1 MSVLADVGFFALL
14 FFVLVFI
21 HELGHF
27 LMAKWV
33 GIRVEKF
40 SIGMGPKLLAFRR
53 GETEYGIGIL
63 PLGGYVKMSGDD
75 PSKTY
80 EGEEA
85 ARGFLTQRPPQKLL
99 VVFGGP
105 VFNLILPIFLFAGL
119 LAVGNPS
126 VAPVIGTLAPDMPG
140 ASAGLQAGDRVLQVN
155 GKPVYKWT
163 ELEAVVQKSPN
174 IELKIEGERPNFAT
188 QKMESFSV
196 VATPKLADGK
206 SKFGEDVQI
215 GRLGISPEFFV
226 PLVFFEGEK
235 SPLAQAGLEKF
246 DRVRKVNGFPI
257 SSHDDFVRALQ
268 SANAPLVMTV
278 ERRGE
283 LKDVTLPLV
292 GGKGSVYEKLGFV
305 APFLVV
311 GFVDENS
318 PAFRAGI
325 KKDDRLIS
333 IDGKKLS
340 RSEEFS
346 AWIKSSEGRALK
358 IQWSRNG
365 TAMEAEVAPEKTTI
379 DDPLMGKDNPAA
391 REPAYR
397 IGVGFAAMQDN
408 ELYVEHSLNP
418 LDWATYGFKRTW
430 EMTTMTVE
438 ALAKL
443 VTGQLS
449 LKLLGSPIM
458 IYKVAGNSY
467 RMAGGGKHG
476 WISFFNALALLSIS
490 LGLFNL
496 LPIPVL
502 DGGHATFFLIEW
514 IRGRPLSLKVLET
527 AMQVG
532 MFAIITLIAFVLYND
547 FHRYGYFDAFMS
559 LFRKQ

>member
-40 SIGMGPKLLAFRR
+40 SIGMGPKLFAFTR
-53 GETEYGIGIL
+53 GETEYRIGLL

-105 VFNLILPIFLFAGL
+105 VFNLILPIFLFAAL

-126 VAPVIGTLAPDMPG
+126 VAPVIGTLVPDMPG

-155 GKPVYKWT
+155 GKPVHKWT
-163 ELEAVVQKSPN
+163 ELEALVQKSPN
-174 IELKIEGERPNFAT
+174 VELKIEGERRNFVT
-188 QKMESFSV
+188 QKVESFSIL
-196 VATPKLADGK
+196 ATPKLADGK

-235 SPLAQAGLEKF
+235 SPLSDAGLQKF
-246 DRVRKVNGFPI
+246 DRIRKVNGFPVL
-257 SSHDDFVRALQ
+257 SHDEFLNALQ
-268 SANAPLVMTV
+268 GAKSPVVISV
-278 ERRGE
+278 ERQGE
-283 LKDVTLPLV
+283 IVEVNLPAAN
-292 GGKGSVYEKLGFV
+292 GKGSVYERLGFIP
-305 APFLVV
+305 PFLVV

-318 PAFRAGI
+318 PAARAGL
-325 KKDDRLIS
+325 KKDDRLLS
-333 IDGKKLS
+333 IDGKQLT
-340 RSEEFS
+340 RWEEVS
-346 AWIKSSEGRALK
+346 VWIKGSEGKALK
-358 IQWSRNG
+358 IKWSRNG
-365 TAMEAEVAPEKTTI
+365 EAMEAEITPEKTTI
-379 DDPLMGKDNPAA
+379 EDPLMGKDNPAA

-397 IGVGFAAMQDN
+397 IGVGSAAMQDN
-408 ELYVEHSLNP
+408 EFYVEHSLNP
-418 LDWATYGFKRTW
+418 IDWMAYGFKRTW

-547 FHRYGYFDAFMS
+547 FHRYGFFDAVIN

>member
-1 MSVLADVGFFALL
+1 MSVLADIGFFALL

-40 SIGMGPKLLAFRR
+40 SIGMGPKLFAFTQ
-53 GETEYGIGIL
+53 GETEYRIGLL

-105 VFNLILPIFLFAGL
+105 VFNLILPIFLFAAL

-140 ASAGLQAGDRVLQVN
+140 AAAGLQPGDRVLQVN
-155 GKPVYKWT
+155 GKLVYKWT
-163 ELEAVVQKSPN
+163 ELEAIVQKSPN
-174 IELKIEGERPNFAT
+174 VELRIEGERPNFVT
-188 QKMESFSV
+188 QKIEPFMV
-196 VATPKLADGK
+196 LATPKLADGK

-215 GRLGISPEFFV
+215 GRLGISPELFI
-226 PLVFFEGEK
+226 PLVFFEGEN
-235 SPLAQAGLEKF
+235 SPLANAGLEKF
-246 DRVRKVNGFPI
+246 DRVRKVNGFSI
-257 SSHDDFVRALQ
+257 SSHDDFVKALQ
-268 SANAPLVMTV
+268 SAMDPRVITI
-278 ERRGE
+278 ERQGE
-283 LKDVTLPLV
+283 LKDVTLPSV
-292 GGKGSVYEKLGFV
+292 GGKGSVYEQLGFV

-318 PAFRAGI
+318 PAFRAGVR
-325 KKDDRLIS
+325 KDDRLIS

-340 RSEEFS
+340 RWEEVS
-346 AWIKSSEGRALK
+346 IWIKGSEGKALK

-365 TAMEAEVAPEKTTI
+365 AAMEAEVIPEKTTI

-397 IGVGFAAMQDN
+397 IGVGSAAMQDN
-408 ELYVEHSLNP
+408 EFYVEHSLNP
-418 LDWATYGFKRTW
+418 IDWVTYGFKRTW

-438 ALAKL
+438 ALGKL

-514 IRGRPLSLKVLET
+514 IRGRPLSLKVLEM

-547 FHRYGYFDAFMS
+547 FHRYGFFDAFMN

>member
-40 SIGMGPKLLAFRR
+40 SIGMGPKLFAFTR
-53 GETEYGIGIL
+53 GETEYRIGLL

-105 VFNLILPIFLFAGL
+105 VFNLILPIFLFAAL

-126 VAPVIGTLAPDMPG
+126 VAPVIGTLVPDMPG
-140 ASAGLQAGDRVLQVN
+140 AAAGLQPGDRVLQVN

-174 IELKIEGERPNFAT
+174 MELKIEGERPNFAT

-235 SPLAQAGLEKF
+235 SLLAQAGFEKF

-268 SANAPLVMTV
+268 SAKAPRVITI
-278 ERRGE
+278 ERQGE
-283 LKDVTLPLV
+283 LKEVTLPSV
-292 GGKGSVYEKLGFV
+292 SGAGSVYDQLGFV

-325 KKDDRLIS
+325 RKDDRLIS

-340 RSEEFS
+340 LWEEVS
-346 AWIKSSEGRALK
+346 IWIKGSEGKALK

-365 TAMEAEVAPEKTTI
+365 VVMEAEVVPEKTTI
-379 DDPLMGKDNPAA
+379 NDPLMGKDNPAA

-397 IGVGFAAMQDN
+397 IGVGSAAMQDN
-408 ELYVEHSLNP
+408 EFYVEHSLNP
-418 LDWATYGFKRTW
+418 IDWVTYGFKRTW

-438 ALAKL
+438 ALGKL

-514 IRGRPLSLKVLET
+514 IRGKPLSLKVLEM

-547 FHRYGYFDAFMS
+547 FYRYGFFDAFMN

>member
-1 MSVLADVGFFALL
+1 MSVLADIGFFALL

-40 SIGMGPKLLAFRR
+40 SIGMGPKLFAFTQ
-53 GETEYGIGIL
+53 GETEYRIGLL

-105 VFNLILPIFLFAGL
+105 VFNLILPIFLFAAL

-140 ASAGLQAGDRVLQVN
+140 AAAGLQPGDRVLQVN
-155 GKPVYKWT
+155 GKTVYKWT
-163 ELEAVVQKSPN
+163 ELEAIVQKSPN
-174 IELKIEGERPNFAT
+174 VELRIEGERPNFVT
-188 QKMESFSV
+188 QKIEPFMV
-196 VATPKLADGK
+196 LATPKLADGK

-215 GRLGISPEFFV
+215 GRLGISPELFV
-226 PLVFFEGEK
+226 PLVFFEGEN
-235 SPLAQAGLEKF
+235 SPLANAGLEKF
-246 DRVRKVNGFPI
+246 DRVRKVNGFSI
-257 SSHDDFVRALQ
+257 SSHDDFVKALQ
-268 SANAPLVMTV
+268 SAMDPRVITI
-278 ERRGE
+278 ERQGE
-283 LKDVTLPLV
+283 LKDVTLPSV
-292 GGKGSVYEKLGFV
+292 GGKGSVYEQLGFV

-318 PAFRAGI
+318 PAFRAGVR
-325 KKDDRLIS
+325 KDDRLIS

-340 RSEEFS
+340 RWEEVS
-346 AWIKSSEGRALK
+346 IWIKGSEGKALK

-365 TAMEAEVAPEKTTI
+365 AAMEAEVIPEKTII

-397 IGVGFAAMQDN
+397 IGVGSAAMQDN
-408 ELYVEHSLNP
+408 EFYVEHSLNP
-418 LDWATYGFKRTW
+418 IDWVTYGFKRTW

-438 ALAKL
+438 ALGKL

-514 IRGRPLSLKVLET
+514 IRGRPLSLKVLEM

-547 FHRYGYFDAFMS
+547 FHRYGFFDAFMN